1 VNGCPFPSP
10 VGRGRNLPVTADGS
24 ILSVAGIDTLQLEV
38 VGSSMLSGKLLSTGL
53 EPAQNSEYE
62 ASEGDQGS
70 QAAVDDGKIAG
81 VVVDKVGK
89 RFEVGGF
96 QRHDCIVLVSG
107 PIGVWW
113 KVRHDWDD

>member
-89 RFEVGGF
+89 RFEAGGC